1 MLDFL
6 TSAKDKG
13 VEKYREQIGVKCSL
27 YTILLSI
34 KDSPRSFSK
43 VPDELT
49 QDVRN
54 NNGAGIL
61 ATQRINLNKNSTV
74 KDKPGVTSL
83 ENADG
88 V

>member
-1 MLDFL
+1 ML
-6 TSAKDKG
+6 T
-13 VEKYREQIGVKCSL
+13 L
-27 YTILLSI
+27 YLLSI